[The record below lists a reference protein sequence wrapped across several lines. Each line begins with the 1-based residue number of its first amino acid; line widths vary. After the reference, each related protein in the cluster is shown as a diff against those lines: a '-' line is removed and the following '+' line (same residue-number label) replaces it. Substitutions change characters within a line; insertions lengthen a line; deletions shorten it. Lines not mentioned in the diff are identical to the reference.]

1 MSLGGRCA
9 LVTGGS
15 GFVGSHIAAA
25 LAAVGADVRAV
36 VRRKG
41 DHPGLESPRVQQ
53 IEGDFVDPKT
63 ARRITKGVDLV
74 VHSAATLGTDLDD
87 ARRVNVEGTANLAGA
102 AREAGCKLFVHIS
115 TISVYDWS
123 CGKSV
128 FDESAPLKT
137 EVKPYPHSP
146 AASPYYGLSKAEA
159 ERALRAEMDR
169 GLRATIFRL
178 GAVFGLHPTS
188 SWSVLV
194 PGKVRSGEISAA
206 EQEDGILPWTHVANV
221 VQALRL
227 ALETHGA
234 AGQAYNVVD
243 GHATLRR
250 YFSGIRSWFPE
261 LGKEGKAAK
270 AKPVQAFAAHC
281 PGDKLRA
288 ALDYEPLVTFG
299 EGMGE
304 AARYWAK
311 ARRLE

>member
-1 MSLGGRCA
+1 
-9 LVTGGS
+9 
-15 GFVGSHIAAA
+15 
-25 LAAVGADVRAV
+25 VGADVRAV
-36 VRRKG
+36 VRSKG

-63 ARRITKGVDLV
+63 ARKICKGVDLV

-87 ARRVNVEGTANLAGA
+87 ARRVNVEGTANLAAA

-159 ERALRAEMDR
+159 ERALRVEMER

-178 GAVFGLHPTS
+178 GAVLGLHPTS

-206 EQEDGILPWTHVANV
+206 EQEDGILPWTHIANV

-234 AGQAYNVVD
+234 AGQAYNIVD
-243 GHATLRR
+243 GHATLGR

-261 LGKEGKAAK
+261 LGKEAKAAK
-270 AKPVQAFAAHC
+270 PKPVQAFAAHC
-281 PGDKLRA
+281 PGDKLRTG
-288 ALDYEPLVTFG
+288 LDYEPLVTFG
-299 EGMGE
+299 EGMAE
-304 AARYWAK
+304 AARYWARQ
-311 ARRLE
+311 RRLGQ